1 MNQVSRDELQSF
13 MKQYDVDYSIGDL
26 TPTVCALHGVAEPA
40 DCGGTPIAE
49 VVDQAQ
55 HLADGEGKIERT
67 LIYCPDAAGEI
78 QRQKFPE
85 LFARVEKLAGMR
97 FLSSAVMPS
106 VTPVCYATIFSGA
119 SPQVHGTLRYDK
131 RRIEI
136 PTFFDAFVDAGKSV
150 AVVAVN
156 NCSIDTIFRKRK
168 IDYYSTRTDAI
179 AHRITRRLIALDE
192 YDVIISYFTSYD
204 HLSHHFGGESIV
216 AAAALTT
223 AVEYF
228 EHLVADVDKY
238 WKKHP
243 RAVIWTPDHGNHA
256 INDSQS
262 AHGKNIPEDMLVDH
276 YYRLRAA
283 EE

>member
-40 DCGGTPIAE
+40 ECGGTPIAE

-67 LIYCPDAAGEI
+67 LIYCPDAAGDI

-97 FLSSAVMPS
+97 FLSSGVMPS

-136 PTFFDAFVDAGKSV
+136 PTLFDAFVDAGKSV

-192 YDVIISYFTSYD
+192 YDVIVSYFNSYD

-228 EHLVADVDKY
+228 ENLVADVDKY

>member
-40 DCGGTPIAE
+40 ECGGTPIAE

-67 LIYCPDAAGEI
+67 LIYCPDAAGDI

-97 FLSSAVMPS
+97 FLSSGVMPS

-136 PTFFDAFVDAGKSV
+136 PTLFDAFVDAGKSV
-150 AVVAVN
+150 AMVAVN

-192 YDVIISYFTSYD
+192 YDVIVSYFNSYD

-228 EHLVADVDKY
+228 ENLVADVDKY